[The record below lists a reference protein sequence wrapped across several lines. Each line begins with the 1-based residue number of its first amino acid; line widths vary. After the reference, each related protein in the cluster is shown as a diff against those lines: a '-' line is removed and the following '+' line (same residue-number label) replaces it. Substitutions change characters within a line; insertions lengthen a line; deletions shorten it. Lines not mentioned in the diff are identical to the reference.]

1 MTCSE
6 ILPSGDVLVIT
17 GGTVAGTAGGGT
29 FVSNG
34 GSLLLDT
41 VLNSGAPSQSD
52 VLVVDGVDVG
62 AGGPTR
68 ISVNNVGG
76 AGDLTV
82 GDGILVV
89 EGLNNV
95 PTSSVPRAFRLGA
108 PAVAGP
114 YEYFLF
120 RGGAG
125 AGASDDWFLRDT
137 IQPVQPEDRDPGR
150 RRRIRRR
157 RRRRHAYRQEVSL
170 YAAMPGRCDALW
182 PRLHRHLA

>member
-1 MTCSE
+1 MASTS
-6 ILPSGDVLVIT
+6 
-17 GGTVAGTAGGGT
+17 
-29 FVSNG
+29 
-34 GSLLLDT
+34 
-41 VLNSGAPSQSD
+41 
-52 VLVVDGVDVG
+52 G

-95 PTSSVPRAFRLGA
+95 PTSAVPRAFRLGA

-114 YEYFLF
+114 YENLLF

-137 IQPVQPEDRDPGR
+137 IQPVQPEDGDPSTPPDPSAPAGTPRLR
-150 RRRIRRR
+150 R
-157 RRRRHAYRQEVSL
+157 EVSL
-170 YAAMPGRCDALW
+170 YAAMPAAAILYGLDPQYPINSSRSGGLGTGLPSTRVMMDDRVATSLSN
-182 PRLHRHLA
+182 PP